1 MQLNIIQNIAEGLKQ
16 IDIKEFMN
24 ELIERLEKMEQELV
38 VDRLEGNIAI
48 CEDRK
53 TGKIKQIERSELPE
67 NIKEGSVLTFENGK
81 YQLDNKKQEEISK
94 RIEEKMN
101 NLWK

>member
-1 MQLNIIQNIAEGLKQ
+1 MQLDIIENIADAIKQ
-16 IDIKEFMN
+16 INIKEFIN
-24 ELIERLEKMEQELV
+24 ELVERLEKMEQELV
-38 VDRLEGNIAI
+38 LDRFEENIAI

-53 TGKIKQIERSELPE
+53 TGEMVQIEKSKLPE
-67 NIKEGSVLTFENGK
+67 NIKEGDVFKFENGK
-81 YQLDNKKQEEISK
+81 YQIDNEKQEEISK

>member
-1 MQLNIIQNIAEGLKQ
+1 MQLNIIQNIVEGLKQ
-16 IDIKEFMN
+16 IDIKEFIN
-24 ELIERLEKMEQELV
+24 ELMERLEKMEQELV
-38 VDRLEGNIAI
+38 VDRFEENVVI

-53 TGKIKQIERSELPE
+53 TGKIKEIPKSDLPE
-67 NIKEGSVLTFENGK
+67 NIKEGNVLKFENGK
-81 YQLDNKKQEEISK
+81 YYIDNKNQEIISK

>member
-1 MQLNIIQNIAEGLKQ
+1 MQLNIIQNIVEGLKQ

-53 TGKIKQIERSELPE
+53 TGEIKQIEKSELPE
-67 NIKEGSVLTFENGK
+67 NIKEGSVLIFENGK